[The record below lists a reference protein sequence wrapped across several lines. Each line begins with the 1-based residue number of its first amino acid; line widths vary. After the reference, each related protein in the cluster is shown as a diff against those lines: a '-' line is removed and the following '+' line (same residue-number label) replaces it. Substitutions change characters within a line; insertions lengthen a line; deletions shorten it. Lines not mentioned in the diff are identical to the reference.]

1 MESKE
6 TISEAETVN
15 ETDTNLQSQKP
26 KTSRLAI
33 TSMVFAIFGPFLF
46 GPMFILMFY
55 GLSFYDLIIQGPY
68 ITTFLSCILAWILGL
83 VLGIKSLGQID
94 NSQGLLVGRAYA
106 IAGIA
111 ISLAWILSILGGL
124 FFPVLYY
131 VNS

>member
-1 MESKE
+1 MENE
-6 TISEAETVN
+6 EVISE
-15 ETDTNLQSQKP
+15 TDSNSQSQKL

-33 TSMVFAIFGPFLF
+33 TSMVFAILGPFLF
-46 GPMFILMFY
+46 GPMLILLFY
-55 GLSFYDLIIQGPY
+55 GLSFYDLITQSPY
-68 ITTFLSCILAWILGL
+68 IMTLFSCILAWILGL
-83 VLGIKSLGQID
+83 ILGIKSLGQID

-124 FFPVLYY
+124 FFPALYY

>member
-1 MESKE
+1 MEKE
-6 TISEAETVN
+6 EVISE
-15 ETDTNLQSQKP
+15 TDSNSQSQKL

-33 TSMVFAIFGPFLF
+33 TSMVFAILGPFLF
-46 GPMFILMFY
+46 APMLILLFY
-55 GLSFYDLIIQGPY
+55 GLSFYDLITQSPCIM
-68 ITTFLSCILAWILGL
+68 TLFSCILAWILGL

-124 FFPVLYY
+124 FFPALYY

>member
-1 MESKE
+1 MENE
-6 TISEAETVN
+6 EVISE
-15 ETDTNLQSQKP
+15 TDSNSQSQKL

-33 TSMVFAIFGPFLF
+33 TSMVFAILGPFLF
-46 GPMFILMFY
+46 GPMLILLFY
-55 GLSFYDLIIQGPY
+55 GLSFYDLITQSPY
-68 ITTFLSCILAWILGL
+68 RMTLFSCILAWILGL
-83 VLGIKSLGQID
+83 ILGIKSLGQID

-124 FFPVLYY
+124 FFPALYY

>member
-6 TISEAETVN
+6 TISEAEAVS

-33 TSMVFAIFGPFLF
+33 TSMVFAILGPFLF

-55 GLSFYDLIIQGPY
+55 GLSFYDLIIQSPY
-68 ITTFLSCILAWILGL
+68 ITTFFSCILAWILGL

-94 NSQGLLVGRAYA
+94 NSQGQLVGRAYA

-111 ISLAWILSILGGL
+111 ISLAWILSILGSL

>member
-1 MESKE
+1 MEKE
-6 TISEAETVN
+6 EVISE
-15 ETDTNLQSQKP
+15 TDSNSQSQKL

-33 TSMVFAIFGPFLF
+33 TSMVFAILGPFLF
-46 GPMFILMFY
+46 GPMLILLFY
-55 GLSFYDLIIQGPY
+55 GLSFYDLITQSPY
-68 ITTFLSCILAWILGL
+68 IMTLFSCILAWILGL
-83 VLGIKSLGQID
+83 ILGIKSLGQID

-124 FFPVLYY
+124 FFPALYY

>member
-1 MESKE
+1 MENE
-6 TISEAETVN
+6 EVISE
-15 ETDTNLQSQKP
+15 TDSNSQSQKL

-33 TSMVFAIFGPFLF
+33 TSMVFAILGPFLF
-46 GPMFILMFY
+46 APMLILLFY
-55 GLSFYDLIIQGPY
+55 GLSFYDLITQSPY
-68 ITTFLSCILAWILGL
+68 IMTLFSCILAWILGL

-124 FFPVLYY
+124 FFPALYY

>member
-1 MESKE
+1 MENE
-6 TISEAETVN
+6 EFISE
-15 ETDTNLQSQKP
+15 TDSNSQSQKL

-33 TSMVFAIFGPFLF
+33 TSMVFAILGPFLF
-46 GPMFILMFY
+46 GPMLILLFY
-55 GLSFYDLIIQGPY
+55 GLSFYDLITQSPY
-68 ITTFLSCILAWILGL
+68 IMTLFSCILAWILGL
-83 VLGIKSLGQID
+83 ILGIKSLGQID

-124 FFPVLYY
+124 FFPALYY

>member
-1 MESKE
+1 MESEE
-6 TISEAETVN
+6 TIS
-15 ETDTNLQSQKP
+15 ETDTNLQSQKS

-33 TSMVFAIFGPFLF
+33 TSMVFAILGPFLF

-94 NSQGLLVGRAYA
+94 NSQGQLVGRAYA

>member
-1 MESKE
+1 MERE
-6 TISEAETVN
+6 EVISE
-15 ETDTNLQSQKP
+15 TDSNSQSQKL

-33 TSMVFAIFGPFLF
+33 TSMVFAILGPFLF
-46 GPMFILMFY
+46 APMLILLFY
-55 GLSFYDLIIQGPY
+55 GLSFYDLITQSPY
-68 ITTFLSCILAWILGL
+68 ITTFFSCILAWILGL

-94 NSQGLLVGRAYA
+94 NSQGQLVGRAYA

>member
-1 MESKE
+1 MESEE
-6 TISEAETVN
+6 TISEAETVS
-15 ETDTNLQSQKP
+15 ETDSNLQSQKP

-33 TSMVFAIFGPFLF
+33 TSMVFAILGPFLF

-94 NSQGLLVGRAYA
+94 NSQGQLLGRAYA
-106 IAGIA
+106 ISGIA

>member
-1 MESKE
+1 MENEE
-6 TISEAETVN
+6 TISEAETVS
-15 ETDTNLQSQKP
+15 ETDTNLQSQKS

-33 TSMVFAIFGPFLF
+33 TSMVFAILGPFLF

-94 NSQGLLVGRAYA
+94 NSQGQLVGRAYA

>member
-1 MESKE
+1 MENE
-6 TISEAETVN
+6 EVISG
-15 ETDTNLQSQKP
+15 TDSNSQSQKL

-33 TSMVFAIFGPFLF
+33 TSMVFAILGPFLF
-46 GPMFILMFY
+46 APMLILLFY
-55 GLSFYDLIIQGPY
+55 GLSFYDLITQSPY
-68 ITTFLSCILAWILGL
+68 IMTLFSCILAWILGL

-124 FFPVLYY
+124 FSPALYY